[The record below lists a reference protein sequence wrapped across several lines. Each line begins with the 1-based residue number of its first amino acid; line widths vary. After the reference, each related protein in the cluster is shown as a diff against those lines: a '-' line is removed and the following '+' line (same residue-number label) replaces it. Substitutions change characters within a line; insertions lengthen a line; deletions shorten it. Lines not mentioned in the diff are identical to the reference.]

1 MMSSIIKITVTNSH
15 SLSTTYY
22 MPGTVLCGAY
32 LLKILSGARRSGLFD
47 PILQMEKL
55 RFNRTL
61 SQITKV
67 VNGRAVIYDLFLS
80 P

>member
-1 MMSSIIKITVTNSH
+1 
-15 SLSTTYY
+15 

-32 LLKILSGARRSGLFD
+32 LFKILSGARRLGLFN

-55 RFNRTL
+55 RFNSTL
-61 SQITKV
+61 SKITKV
-67 VNGRAVIYDLFLS
+67 INGRFITSVIYNLFLS